1 MRFEAM
7 GEKGVGRVQDALT
20 GGISG
25 RQLGAR
31 LSNCW

>member
-7 GEKGVGRVQDALT
+7 EEEGVGQVQDALT

-25 RQLGAR
+25 RQGVDLY
-31 LSNCW
+31 